1 MVMTVKKTK
10 DSRTKEYIMHRIADV
25 RGGVSVATSELG
37 GDYLAESTPLYFS
50 GGKWHA
56 LKIARVAE
64 KTTSTSVKVQ
74 KTHNLKVGDVLLMT
88 VGEKAASVSK
98 IDTSA
103 KGYDIITLSAALG
116 TINAGAV
123 LVEAAEAQTTSGAA
137 LKHAVDALVGT
148 GKPIEPNSNVITDAW
163 LIGVINDVNF
173 PDAALPKGFVK
184 SHA

>member
-25 RGGVSVATSELG
+25 RGGVSVSTSELG

-56 LKIARVAE
+56 LKIARVVE

-88 VGEKAASVSK
+88 VGEKASSVSK